1 MNLVTSTAHVMR
13 HGALRVTRHIALA
26 TLIAVPLGA
35 PAAEFPLTLDSAI
48 ERALS
53 GAPQLAAAQSS
64 LEGAQALQP
73 SAGRLPDPEL
83 IVGVDNLP
91 INGPDQFS
99 LTRDFMTM
107 SKVGVLQTVPAG
119 AKRRYRAEV
128 ASREVDL
135 ARAQVRAA
143 RFETA
148 SAAAEAWISLAIA
161 EETLER
167 VRALQS
173 DLGFQSSTARAALSS
188 GRGTAADALASE
200 ATLARLD
207 GELLALEQERA
218 VRRAELSRW
227 IGDEVSQT
235 MAELPWKREL
245 AIGPELLLEEVAS
258 HPPLA
263 PVAARVEAAKS
274 EVSLARAERRS
285 DWAAQLSY
293 AKRGPDYSD
302 MVSLEFRVGLPL
314 FAKNRQNP
322 AIAAKLAGVRASEA
336 DLDAGRRL
344 HRAEIQAMAALWRSG
359 RQRLQHFE
367 STLLPLSR
375 DRARAVMTAYSS
387 GRGDLRAALD
397 ALRDEVDLQREYVAL
412 EGEVTRAWAFLH
424 LLHSTGAT
432 P

>member
-1 MNLVTSTAHVMR
+1 MNLVKFIAW
-13 HGALRVTRHIALA
+13 ATRHRAYRVACRIALA
-26 TLIAVPLGA
+26 SLVAFA
-35 PAAEFPLTLDSAI
+35 AHAAEGPLTLDAAI
-48 ERALS
+48 ERALRE
-53 GAPQLAAAQSS
+53 APQVVAAQSS
-64 LEGAQALQP
+64 LEGAQAFLP

-91 INGPDQFS
+91 INGADQFS

-107 SKVGVLQTVPAG
+107 RKVGVMQTVPAG

-128 ASREVDL
+128 ASREVDVAL
-135 ARAQVRAA
+135 AGLSAA

-148 SAAAEAWISLAIA
+148 SAAAEAWISSAVA

-167 VRALQS
+167 VRALKS
-173 DLGFQSSTARAALSS
+173 DLGVQSSTARAALSS

-207 GELLALEQERA
+207 NQILELEQQRA
-218 VRRAELSRW
+218 MRRAELARW
-227 IGDEVSQT
+227 VGDEASQKLG
-235 MAELPWKREL
+235 ELTWKREL
-245 AIGPELLLEEVAS
+245 AVSPEQLIQEVAL

-263 PVAARVEAAKS
+263 PIVARVEAAKT
-274 EVSLARAERRS
+274 EVNLARAEKRS

-314 FAKNRQNP
+314 FAKHRQNP

-336 DLDAGRRL
+336 EQDAALRM
-344 HRAEIQAMAALWRSG
+344 HRAEIESMVAMWRSG
-359 RQRLQHFE
+359 RQRLQHYE
-367 STLLPLSR
+367 STLLPLAR
-375 DRARAVMTAYSS
+375 DRSRAVLTAYASA
-387 GRGDLRAALD
+387 RGNIIATLD

-412 EGEVTRAWAFLH
+412 EGDVTRAWVFLH
-424 LLHSTGAT
+424 LLHSTGVT